1 MTIDLERLA
10 VDADYWDEVAPEG
23 ATHFMHTEKFVKW
36 VFGVEWVFYASSGRE
51 WKKTHCNWMLK
62 QYLNDGTFVLTKPA
76 APELMLDECLAALIG
91 EAGNQ
96 AHNLACEYQNYED
109 LHAKISKI
117 AIGLWDLAN
126 KAIKEPAAPKTQPT
140 DTQPAES
147 GAQISSEWDC
157 EGLPFVGTKCE
168 FRIGGGLAEWHL
180 CTVRYI
186 LNGDEDPDAD
196 GWRAVVWCPHLDKD
210 QIAYL
215 PRFQFRSIRSQA
227 ERDSEEL
234 ALVLIDDLN
243 ALELNISG
251 RTATRIADGIIAAG
265 WCKEGL
271 A

>member
-62 QYLNDGTFVLTKPA
+62 QYLNDGTFVLAKADVPKP
-76 APELMLDECLAALIG
+76 
-91 EAGNQ
+91 
-96 AHNLACEYQNYED
+96 H
-109 LHAKISKI
+109 
-117 AIGLWDLAN
+117 
-126 KAIKEPAAPKTQPT
+126 PT

-147 GAQISSEWDC
+147 EAKIPAEWDG
-157 EGLPFVGTKCE
+157 EGLPPVGTECELACSVQVSFEDKAIVTYVPEGTRVEINGSANFGHNEVRVFSSAIDGAWFVGFHKE
-168 FRIGGGLAEWHL
+168 FA
-180 CTVRYI
+180 
-186 LNGDEDPDAD
+186 
-196 GWRAVVWCPHLDKD
+196 
-210 QIAYL
+210 
-215 PRFQFRSIRSQA
+215 FRPIRSHA
-227 ERDSEEL
+227 ERER
-234 ALVLIDDLN
+234 DDLARALLDDLD